1 MPRSCGLAER
11 GNRLK
16 SRKLDRV
23 KRGSGNESS
32 EEESTYG
39 TSWSC
44 TASCHLQGA
53 VSLAFLMT
61 RSADTCAKG
70 EPTGK
75 DGEDVWN
82 RGHIDPAVV
91 VFLDAGCALLPVGV
105 RLALIGWPD
114 KQATH
119 FVLRSDLECCESIS
133 NFSSGYLLI
142 KRNFNEMHKA
152 STAFQS
158 CSGASRDLKFTGHQ
172 SDELFFMYLTTQEAR
187 TLNVESPH
195 STPRGSAQ
203 TAIWSDGGQ

>member
-23 KRGSGNESS
+23 ERGSGNEFS
-32 EEESTYG
+32 EDQSTYG

-82 RGHIDPAVV
+82 RGHIDPAFV

-105 RLALIGWPD
+105 RFALIGWPD

-119 FVLRSDLECCESIS
+119 LVLRSDLERCESNQQFLVRVDIS
-133 NFSSGYLLI
+133 LLKETLMKCTKRPQLSRVVPELPGISSSQDTSQTSSCPCMSRLR
-142 KRNFNEMHKA
+142 KR
-152 STAFQS
+152 
-158 CSGASRDLKFTGHQ
+158 
-172 SDELFFMYLTTQEAR
+172 EL
-187 TLNVESPH
+187 
-195 STPRGSAQ
+195 
-203 TAIWSDGGQ
+203 